1 MNKSEQWAVFSL
13 GDASDITGM
22 SRRKVLLLIEQEVV
36 SSTLPSGGRGNARRF
51 TLLDI
56 VRIQIAVRLENFGMA
71 PRFMRK
77 VVSKFTDRRLSPTKG
92 SPPVEAQITSSNGE
106 LSVTYKSEEEKA
118 LQVIGGKEGQ
128 KADMILN
135 IAIGTIINQTQ
146 RRAGEFNSPE

>member
-77 VVSKFTDRRLSPTKG
+77 VVSKFTDRRLSPTNG

-118 LQVIGGKEGQ
+118 LQLIGGKEGQ

-146 RRAGEFNSPE
+146 RRAGEFNSPK

>member
-1 MNKSEQWAVFSL
+1 MNKAEQWAVFSL

-77 VVSKFTDRRLSPTKG
+77 VVSKFTDRRLTCPHICVHIQS
-92 SPPVEAQITSSNGE
+92 
-106 LSVTYKSEEEKA
+106 
-118 LQVIGGKEGQ
+118 
-128 KADMILN
+128 
-135 IAIGTIINQTQ
+135 
-146 RRAGEFNSPE
+146 

>member
-77 VVSKFTDRRLSPTKG
+77 VVSKFTDRRLSPTNG

-146 RRAGEFNSPE
+146 RRAGEFNSPK

>member
-92 SPPVEAQITSSNGE
+92 SPAVEAQITSSNGE

-118 LQVIGGKEGQ
+118 LQLIGGKEGQ

-135 IAIGTIINQTQ
+135 IAIGTIIN
-146 RRAGEFNSPE
+146 